1 MLRGKFA
8 VILLLLTVPLLA
20 TSRMV
25 GGQVYT
31 TQTVTTP
38 VTNTQTLPMTVGTSV
53 MTSTVPLSQVI
64 FRSFTL
70 PPSHGVCGIYFEQ
83 PFNATTEEIVSGTLN
98 ASSKVD
104 LYIMTDAAYQSWK
117 ANQIG
122 VGGNCTPR
130 KLLLSQ
136 NATSYNFTTPV
147 PSNGQYYVVVNNL
160 SHSTVNA
167 QLTISLTTN
176 ALTMFTTVMYSTLTL
191 PNVQTL
197 TLINLSTAQ
206 SQGSS
211 SDSLTLTF
219 LAIIIC
225 AAVGAIAYKVKR
237 RK

>member
-1 MLRGKFA
+1 M
-8 VILLLLTVPLLA
+8 
-20 TSRMV
+20 
-25 GGQVYT
+25 YT

-38 VTNTQTLPMTVGTSV
+38 VTNTQTLSMTVGTSI
-53 MTSTVPLSQVI
+53 MTSTVPFSQVI

-104 LYIMTDAAYQSWK
+104 LYVMTNASYQAWK

-122 VGGNCTPR
+122 VGGNCTPG

-136 NATSYNFTTPV
+136 NTTSYNFTTPV

-167 QLTISLTTN
+167 QLTISVTTN
-176 ALTMFTTVMYSTLTL
+176 ALTMITRVMYSTLTQ

-197 TLINLSTAQ
+197 TLVSLSSVQPQGNISDNLP
-206 SQGSS
+206 
-211 SDSLTLTF
+211 LIL
-219 LAIIIC
+219 LAIMV
-225 AAVGAIAYKVKR
+225 AAVAIAIAYKI